1 MNKLAENIGVLIH
14 RLLIMNR
21 RVNKIAS
28 HLTEFIPKN
37 IISILDVGAG
47 SGEVAKA
54 ICQLRPELIISGVD
68 VKIREKTF
76 IPITKYDG
84 SRLPFED
91 NTFDL
96 IIAVDILHHCVDP
109 VAMLKE
115 CVRVSKKWVI
125 IKDHICETRLDWILL
140 RLMDWIGNSFH
151 GVVLPYNYLS
161 SSEWESLFNQTGLK
175 IIRNRRHLALYPM
188 PFDLI
193 FGSSLHCLFLLKK
206 EASYE

>member
-96 IIAVDILHHCVDP
+96 IIAVDVLHHCVDP
-109 VAMLKE
+109 VAMFKE

-140 RLMDWIGNSFH
+140 RLMDWIGNSSH

-175 IIRNRRHLALYPM
+175 IIRNRRHLALYPV